1 MAKKKKSIET
11 TVQVDAPIE
20 PVKPQDNLLPCTVA
34 RNFVDGNMAGEFGKL
49 GYGVEWVK
57 GERRKLPMRLIER
70 VRNSGGEIELL
81 RG

>member
-1 MAKKKKSIET
+1 MAKTKVRPAKEPEAKKE
-11 TVQVDAPIE
+11 E
-20 PVKPQDNLLPCTVA
+20 PKTNLLPCTVA
-34 RNFVDGNMAGEFGKL
+34 RNFVDGNMAAEFGKL

-57 GERRKLPMRLIER
+57 GEKRKLPMRLIER